1 MWAGLRAGAV
11 QGCLRGLSAAIGLV
25 RAGLASFRVGHG
37 DVPPNEV
44 FSGVQLWD
52 ELFWRAVVVAVG
64 LGDKQLK
71 LFSLLAALPPCSS
84 AAFMTDS

>member
-1 MWAGLRAGAV
+1 MRLGLLGGSWRWAGLWAGAV

-52 ELFWRAVVVAVG
+52 ELFWRAVVEARLQCG
-64 LGDKQLK
+64 G
-71 LFSLLAALPPCSS
+71 
-84 AAFMTDS
+84 